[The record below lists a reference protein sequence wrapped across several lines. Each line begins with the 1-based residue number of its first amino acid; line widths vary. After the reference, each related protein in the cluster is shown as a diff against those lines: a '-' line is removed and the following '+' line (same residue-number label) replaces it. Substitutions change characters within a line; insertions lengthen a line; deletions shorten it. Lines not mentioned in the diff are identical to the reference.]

1 MFVDFLSLRLP
12 VPLLLLRL
20 PQNTVYVLL
29 DCIILLYFLFQLPVL
44 LIQLVFLLR
53 KLLILRMQLFEI
65 GQLPAV
71 LRRLQRLSGGF
82 VNDNAALIA
91 TQELFFVLC
100 LFVLRINRL

>member
-29 DCIILLYFLFQLPVL
+29 DCM
-44 LIQLVFLLR
+44 IQLVFLLR
-53 KLLILRMQLFEI
+53 KLLILRMQRFEV

-71 LRRLQRLSGGF
+71 PCRLQHLSGGF